1 MSSIEISQL
10 PLTTSLLADTSIAVE
25 NSNVTQRILATTIK
39 SFVSTLET
47 LSVTGNLSAAN
58 VIVTGTSGRV
68 YGTLAN
74 SSQPYVTTLGNLTA
88 LRVVGDT
95 ITSNILPST
104 TDTYNIGSAANV
116 YANVYA
122 GNIVATTY
130 YGALAANNLPGV
142 TSLGNLVELNV
153 AGITRQA
160 GNLVITSESATTNLS
175 TGALVVMGGAAIA
188 GNIRTGGNL
197 TVTDRATLN
206 STATFNAGMV
216 STVGTASTDTTT
228 GALVITNGGGI
239 GVSGA
244 VNATQ
249 YTATDGYFWANGAVY
264 APPVVPNGDEF
275 AFQYKIGANFIGA
288 DNLKYWPPTSNIII
302 RGGSVSTSA
311 NTGVLV
317 IRGGVGIDGN
327 LNMSQGA
334 DGNSI
339 VARGHVYAGAV
350 TTNTGMFWS
359 NGTVFSGRGIPGDTE
374 GAIQYNNGDTF
385 AGSEFLRFDSSNANV
400 IISGGTSSNDSTT
413 GALVVVGGVG
423 VSGTIN
429 TNNILSNE
437 GFFWSNGAI
446 YSGEGVPGGA
456 DYEIQF
462 KTGTTFSGATGFKAI
477 GGEGNIVLETTTTSS
492 NVATGAMVIKG
503 GLGVAGNI
511 NAGQI
516 STDGGFFWSNGVAY
530 AGLPVAIGE
539 DKFMQYNNEGQL
551 DGAVNFTY
559 TRANGNVVIGS
570 VESAFNNTSGALVV
584 KGGAAI
590 QGNLYI
596 AGSAGNAIVTAGL
609 IYSGAVTT
617 SGNVNLLGSGV
628 TSTAATAYLFDT
640 PTTIRMGANAT
651 TIHLGSANVGA
662 VVQPTANVSTDLG
675 TPSLYWGNVFA
686 NIGNVAGI
694 RVGGVGATISGPTS
708 ISNTSIA
715 TSTSTGA
722 LVVAGGVGVGGNLY
736 VGGSG
741 GTAATLVGNVT
752 ITGNIVPGTT
762 NTYSIGS
769 PGKTFTMVYAK
780 ATSAAYAD
788 LAENYVPDRHYEP
801 GTVVVFGGD
810 REISETTADHDPRV
824 AGVISTNPAYLMNS
838 ETTGL
843 PVALTGRVPCK
854 VVGPINKGDLLVTS
868 RLPGVA
874 QRMLADKYTPGC
886 ILGKSLQNVN
896 HSEIV
901 TIEIVVGKV

>member
-10 PLTTSLLADTSIAVE
+10 PLTTSLQADTSIAVE

-39 SFVSTLET
+39 NFVSTLET
-47 LSVTGNLSAAN
+47 LSVSGNITAGN
-58 VIVTGTSGRV
+58 IFTSGRAYV
-68 YGTLAN
+68 TLAN
-74 SSQPYVTTLGNLTA
+74 SSQTAITTVGNLTA

-95 ITSNILPST
+95 ITSNILPYLT
-104 TDTYNIGSAANV
+104 NTYNIGSAANV
-116 YANVYA
+116 FANVYA

-130 YGALAANNLPGV
+130 YGALAASNLPGV
-142 TSLGNLVELNV
+142 TALGNLVELNV

-160 GNLVITSESATTNLS
+160 GNLIITSESSTTNLN
-175 TGALVVMGGAAIA
+175 TGALVVMGGAAVA
-188 GNIRTGGNL
+188 GNVRTGGNL
-197 TVTDRATLN
+197 TVSGQSAFN

-216 STVGTASTDTTT
+216 STIGTASTDTTT
-228 GALVITNGGGI
+228 GALIITNGGGI

-244 VNATQ
+244 VNAVQ

-264 APPVVPNGDEF
+264 APPVVPNGNEF

-288 DNLKYWPPTSNIII
+288 DNFKYWPPTANMVIT
-302 RGGSVSTSA
+302 GGSVSTSA

-317 IRGGVGIDGN
+317 IRGGLGIDGN
-327 LNMSQGA
+327 INVSQGA
-334 DGNSI
+334 DGNAI
-339 VARGHVYAGAV
+339 VAQGKVYGNSV
-350 TTNTGMFWS
+350 TVNTGVFWS
-359 NGTVFSGRGIPGDTE
+359 NGTVFSGRGIPGGDV

-400 IISGGTSSNDSTT
+400 IIGGGTSSTDSTT
-413 GALVVVGGVG
+413 GALVVVGGIG

-446 YSGEGVPGGA
+446 YSGEGVPRGD
-456 DYEIQF
+456 DYDFQF
-462 KTGTTFSGATGFKAI
+462 KTGTTFSGATGFRYTS
-477 GGEGNIVLETTTTSS
+477 GVGNIVLSTATTSS
-492 NVATGAMVIKG
+492 NVSTGAMVIIG

-516 STDGGFFWSNGVAY
+516 STDGGFFWGNGVAY

-539 DKFMQYNNEGQL
+539 DKTMQYNNEGQL
-551 DGAVNFTY
+551 DSAADFTY

-570 VESAFNNTSGALVV
+570 ITASYTTSTGALIV
-584 KGGAAI
+584 KGGTAI

-596 AGSAGNAIVTAGL
+596 TGSAGNAIVTSGL
-609 IYSGAVTT
+609 VYSGAITT
-617 SGNVNLLGSGV
+617 AGNVNLLGSGV
-628 TSTAATAYLFDT
+628 TTTATTAYLFDT
-640 PTTIRMGANAT
+640 ARTIRIGANAT
-651 TIHLGSANVGA
+651 TIHIGAAETSAI
-662 VVQPTANVSTDLG
+662 QPTANAATDFG
-675 TPSLYWGNVFA
+675 TSSLFWGNIFA
-686 NIGNVAGI
+686 SSANVAGI
-694 RVGGVGATISGPTS
+694 QIGGSGATIIGPTA
-708 ISNTSIA
+708 ISNAAVS

-722 LVVAGGVGVGGNLY
+722 LVVTGGVGIGGNLY

-741 GTAATLVGNVT
+741 GTAATLVGNIA
-752 ITGNIVPGTT
+752 ITGNIIPSTT
-762 NTYSIGS
+762 NTYTIGG

-788 LAENYVPDRHYEP
+788 LAENYVPDQNYTP

-810 REISETTADHDPRV
+810 REITETTADHDSRV

-838 ETTGL
+838 EAEGL

-874 QRMLADKYTPGC
+874 QRMLSDKYVPGC
-886 ILGKSLQNVN
+886 ILGKSLQNVT

>member
-39 SFVSTLET
+39 SFVSNLAT

-88 LRVVGDT
+88 LRIIGDT

-104 TDTYNIGSAANV
+104 TDTYNIGSAAAQF
-116 YANVYA
+116 ANVYA
-122 GNIVATTY
+122 GNIIATTY
-130 YGALAANNLPGV
+130 YGALAASDLPGV

-188 GNIRTGGNL
+188 GNVRIGSNL
-197 TVTDRATLN
+197 TVTDQATLN

-264 APPVVPNGDEF
+264 APPVIPNGAEF
-275 AFQYKIGANFIGA
+275 SFQYKIGANFIGA
-288 DNLKYWPPTSNIII
+288 DNFKYWPVTTNTVIS
-302 RGGSVSTSA
+302 GGSVSTSA

-339 VARGHVYAGAV
+339 VARGHVYAGTV

-359 NGTVFSGRGIPGDTE
+359 NGTVFSGRGIPGYQA
-374 GAIQYNNGDTF
+374 GAIQYHNGDTF
-385 AGSEFLRFDSSNANV
+385 AGSEFFSFDSSNANV
-400 IISGGTSSNDSTT
+400 IISGGTSSNDPTT
-413 GALVVVGGVG
+413 GALVVVGGAG
-423 VSGTIN
+423 ISGTIN
-429 TNNILSNE
+429 TNRVLSNE

-446 YSGEGVPGGA
+446 FSGEGVPGGV
-456 DYEIQF
+456 DYDLQF
-462 KTGTTFSGATGFKAI
+462 KTGTTFSGATGFRYTSGI
-477 GGEGNIVLETTTTSS
+477 GNIVLSTATTSS
-492 NVATGAMVIKG
+492 NVSTGAMVIIG

-516 STDGGFFWSNGVAY
+516 STDGGFFWGNGVAY

-539 DKFMQYNNEGQL
+539 DKSMQYNNEGQL
-551 DGAVNFTY
+551 DGAANFTY

-570 VESAFNNTSGALVV
+570 VESAFNTTSGALVV
-584 KGGAAI
+584 KGGAAV

-596 AGSAGNAIVTAGL
+596 AGSAGNAIVTTGL

-640 PTTIRMGANAT
+640 PTTIRIGTSAT
-651 TIHLGSANVGA
+651 TIHLGAASTSA
-662 VVQPTANVSTDLG
+662 VQPTANVTTDLG

-686 NIGNVAGI
+686 NIANVAGI
-694 RVGGVGATISGPTS
+694 RVGGAGATISGPTS
-708 ISNTSIA
+708 ISNAAIA

-752 ITGNIVPGTT
+752 ITGNIVPSVSA
-762 NTYSIGS
+762 TYNIGS

>member
-10 PLTTSLLADTSIAVE
+10 PLTTSLQADTSIAVE

-47 LSVTGNLSAAN
+47 LSVSGNITAGN
-58 VIVTGTSGRV
+58 IFTSGRAYV
-68 YGTLAN
+68 TLAN
-74 SSQPYVTTLGNLTA
+74 SSQPAITTVGNLIA

-95 ITSNILPST
+95 ITSNILPYL

-116 YANVYA
+116 FANVYA

-130 YGALAANNLPGV
+130 YGALAASSLPGV
-142 TSLGNLVELNV
+142 TALGNLVELNV

-160 GNLVITSESATTNLS
+160 GNLVITSESATTNLN
-175 TGALVVMGGAAIA
+175 TGALVVMGGAAVA
-188 GNIRTGGNL
+188 GNVRTGGNL
-197 TVTDRATLN
+197 TVSGQSTFN

-216 STVGTASTDTTT
+216 STIGTASTDTTT
-228 GALVITNGGGI
+228 GALVITGGGGI

-244 VNATQ
+244 VNAAQ
-249 YTATDGYFWANGAVY
+249 YTSTDGYFWANGAVY
-264 APPVVPNGDEF
+264 APPVVPNGNEF
-275 AFQYKIGANFIGA
+275 SFQYKIGANFIGA
-288 DNLKYWPPTSNIII
+288 DNFKYWPPTANMVIS
-302 RGGSVSTSA
+302 GGSVSTSP

-317 IRGGVGIDGN
+317 VRGGIGIDGN
-327 LNMSQGA
+327 LNISQGA
-334 DGNSI
+334 DGNAV
-339 VARGHVYAGAV
+339 VAQGRVYSSNV
-350 TTNTGMFWS
+350 TVNTGVFWS
-359 NGTVFSGRGIPGDTE
+359 NGTVFSGRGIPGNTA

-385 AGSEFLRFDSSNANV
+385 AGSDYLRFDSSNANV
-400 IISGGTSSNDSTT
+400 VISGGTSSTDYRT
-413 GALVVVGGVG
+413 GALVVVGGIG

-429 TNNILSNE
+429 TNRVLSNE

-446 YSGEGVPGGA
+446 YSGEGVPGGD
-456 DYEIQF
+456 DYDFQF
-462 KTGTTFSGATGFKAI
+462 KTGTTFSGATGFRYTSGI
-477 GGEGNIVLETTTTSS
+477 GNIVLSTATTSS
-492 NVATGAMVIKG
+492 NVSTGAMVIIG

-516 STDGGFFWSNGVAY
+516 STDGGFFWGNGVAY

-539 DKFMQYNNEGQL
+539 DKTIQYNNEGQL
-551 DGAVNFTY
+551 DTAADLTY

-570 VESAFNNTSGALVV
+570 TTASYTNSTGALIV
-584 KGGAAI
+584 KGGTAI

-596 AGSAGNAIVTAGL
+596 TGSAGNAIVTAGL
-609 IYSGAVTT
+609 IYSGAITT
-617 SGNVNLLGSGV
+617 AGNVNLLGSGV
-628 TSTAATAYLFDT
+628 TTAAATAYLFDT
-640 PTTIRMGANAT
+640 ARTIRIGANAT
-651 TIHLGSANVGA
+651 TIHLGAAETSAI
-662 VVQPTANVSTDLG
+662 QPTANVLTDLG
-675 TPSLYWGNVFA
+675 TSSLYWGNLFA
-686 NIGNVAGI
+686 NIANVAGI
-694 RVGGVGATISGPTS
+694 RVGGFGATISGPTA
-708 ISNTSIA
+708 ISNTAIS

-722 LVVAGGVGVGGNLY
+722 LVVSGGVGIAGNLY

-752 ITGNIVPGTT
+752 ITGNIVPSASS
-762 NTYSIGS
+762 TYNIGS

-788 LAENYVPDRHYEP
+788 LAENYVPDQDYTP

-810 REISETTADHDPRV
+810 REITETTADHDPRV

-854 VVGPINKGDLLVTS
+854 VVGPISKGDLLVTS

-874 QRMLADKYTPGC
+874 QRMLAEKFVPGC